1 MAFPLYTISAKLYR
15 EALAVAAAAAAPAQE
30 KKGLASGFLKPK
42 GGKKGPRPKAKARAP
57 APRPKKEEPSL
68 EAWRRRSGCAI
79 VELDFAVL
87 HL

>member
-1 MAFPLYTISAKLYR
+1 MAVV
-15 EALAVAAAAAAPAQE
+15 EAATAPAQE
-30 KKGLASGFLKPK
+30 KGRQSGFASGFLKPK

-57 APRPKKEEPSL
+57 APRPKKEDPSL